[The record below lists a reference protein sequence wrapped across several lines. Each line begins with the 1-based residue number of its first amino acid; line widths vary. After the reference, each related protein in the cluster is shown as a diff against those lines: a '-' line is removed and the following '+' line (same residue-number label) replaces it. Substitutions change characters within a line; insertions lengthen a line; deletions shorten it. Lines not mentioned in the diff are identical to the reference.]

1 MLMGSADAA
10 VLMWRNWGASLGMG
24 SGGSASSRYGLARQ
38 AACHLKSAVPRS
50 RSSTAALMSRSAAGT
65 PLCHAPCASLQDVD
79 AVVGTCHAAGISRK
93 VVRLRPIAVIK
104 G

>member
-1 MLMGSADAA
+1 
-10 VLMWRNWGASLGMG
+10 
-24 SGGSASSRYGLARQ
+24 
-38 AACHLKSAVPRS
+38 
-50 RSSTAALMSRSAAGT
+50 MSRSAAGT
-65 PLCHAPCASLQDVD
+65 PLCHAPHPYLQDVD